1 MRHIK
6 FPASID
12 TINRRLPFFLATEE
26 WVARHMPEGEYFFS
40 WQVDPTVIC
49 GRNQDVLNEVD
60 LEYCR
65 NNGIDVV
72 RRRSG
77 GGAVFADRENFMFSY
92 ITSGDNVTQEF
103 ACYTSMIAEALCRIG
118 IDAVATGRNDI
129 TINGRKVSG
138 NAFYHIPGRCIAHGT
153 MLYNFDPVHISKALT
168 PSKSKLESKGVK
180 SVHSRVTCLKQE
192 GISLSP
198 SEFEQYMIQSI
209 TDGNPYIIT
218 DADLKQIVKIESQYY
233 NPTFMRIEG
242 LKTTTTI
249 QSEGMR
255 LVSNHLRLDGVG
267 EFLIEYGLDGE
278 NRINN
283 FNISGDFFMS
293 EDVDSRI
300 CNKLNGVKTDE
311 ESLQKAID
319 AIEPESVIHGL
330 TKANLLNLILS
341 SLTTTPQFFR
351 KSGLKF

>member
-6 FPASID
+6 FPDSID
-12 TINRRLPFFLATEE
+12 TVNRRLPFFLATEE
-26 WVARHMPEGEYFFS
+26 WVARHLPEGEYFFS

-49 GRNQDVLNEVD
+49 GRNQDILNEVN

-65 NNGIDVV
+65 NNSIDVV

-103 ACYTSMIAEALCRIG
+103 ARYTSMIAEALCNIG

-129 TINGRKVSG
+129 TINGKKVSG

-168 PSKSKLESKGVK
+168 PSKAKLESKGVK

-198 SEFEQYMIQSI
+198 LEFERYMIQSI
-209 TDGNPYIIT
+209 TDGNPYII
-218 DADLKQIVKIESQYY
+218 DDSDLDKILRLESRYY
-233 NPTFMRIEG
+233 YPSFMKIDDQSNPN
-242 LKTTTTI
+242 LI
-249 QSEGMR
+249 QSDEMR
-255 LVSNHLRLDGVG
+255 LISNHLRLDGIG
-267 EFLIEYGLDGE
+267 EFLIEYGLDR
-278 NRINN
+278 NDIINS
-283 FNISGDFFMS
+283 FRISGDFFMCK
-293 EDVDSRI
+293 DVDRLI
-300 CNKLNGVKTDE
+300 CDKLNGVKLDKE
-311 ESLQKAID
+311 ILRKVID
-319 AIEPESVIHGL
+319 GIRPESVIPGL
-330 TKANLLNLILS
+330 TKDSLLKLILS
-341 SLTTTPQFFR
+341 QFSTR
-351 KSGLKF
+351 MSH